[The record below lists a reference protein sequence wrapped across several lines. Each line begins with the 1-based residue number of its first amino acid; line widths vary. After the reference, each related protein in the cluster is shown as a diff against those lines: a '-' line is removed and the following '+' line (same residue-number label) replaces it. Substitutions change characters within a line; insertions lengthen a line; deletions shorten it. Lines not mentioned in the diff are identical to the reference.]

1 MTEQQYDTFSKFGK
15 SFQEKLVKTILF
27 DRNFAN
33 QMEEVLDTSYLELKY
48 LQVFVDLLFQHKESY
63 PHPTYEAMVSVV
75 RTQTEDYSDSII
87 KQVIEFM
94 ARIKSNAIGD
104 DDEEYVKEKSLD
116 FCKKQKLKEAILK
129 SVDLLQSQSFDQIQ
143 KVINEA
149 MNLGADNDHGHD
161 YHEDILDRFELKMRN
176 PVSTH
181 WDEID
186 MITKGGLGKRELG
199 VVVAPTGAGKSMA
212 LAHLGAMAV
221 VKGKTVVHYTLEL
234 ADTVVGQRYDSC
246 ITGIDLKN
254 LMSMK
259 DSILQVIEHIPG
271 QLIIKEYPTK
281 SASTRTISTH
291 LEKLKQKGINPDM
304 IIVDYADLLKPTA
317 SGFKT
322 QELRHSL
329 GNIYEELRAIGQVWD
344 IPVWT
349 ASQTNRSGLNAEVI
363 TMESISEAFSKC
375 FVADFICSISR
386 TVEDK
391 TENKGRMFVAKN
403 RNGIDGIV
411 YPMEID
417 TAKVHLKVL
426 PPDECSTI
434 DAVVMKT
441 KQEQDEH
448 LRNKYKQFKQERR
461 KTQAAED
468 KKKQD
473 SLKDELRDLAKQLK
487 PEEQQT
493 A

>member
-33 QMEEVLDTSYLELKY
+33 QMEEVLDTNYLELKY
-48 LQVFVDLLFQHKESY
+48 LQVFVDLLFQHKQSY

-161 YHEDILDRFELKMRN
+161 YHKDVLDRFEMKMRN
-176 PVSTH
+176 PTSTA
-181 WDEID
+181 WEEID
-186 MITKGGLGKRELG
+186 NITKGGLGKRELG

-246 ITGIDLKN
+246 ITGIELKN

-259 DSILQVIEHIPG
+259 DSIVMAVEHIPG
-271 QLIIKEYPTK
+271 KLIIKEYPTK
-281 SASTRTISTH
+281 SASTRTIVGH
-291 LEKLKQKGINPDM
+291 LEKLRQKGIDPDM

-317 SGFKT
+317 TGFKS

-329 GNIYEELRAIGQVWD
+329 GNIYEELRGIGQTFD

-386 TVEDK
+386 TIEDK

-417 TAKVHLKVL
+417 TAKVHMKVL
-426 PPDECSTI
+426 PPDEHSTI

-448 LRNKYKQFKQERR
+448 LRQKYKKFKEERR
-461 KTQAAED
+461 KTQAEEN
-468 KKKQD
+468 KKKQQN
-473 SLKDELRDLAKQLK
+473 SLKDELRELATKIQ
-487 PEEQQT
+487 EEQQ
-493 A
+493 AS

>member
-1 MTEQQYDTFSKFGK
+1 MTEQQTVETFSKFGK
-15 SFQEKLVKTILF
+15 TFQEKLVKTILF

-48 LQVFVDLLFQHKESY
+48 LQVFVDLMFQHKKDY

-75 RTQTEDYSDSII
+75 RTQTDDYSSSII
-87 KQVIEFM
+87 KQVIDFL

-104 DDEEYVKEKSLD
+104 EDQEYVMEKSLD

-129 SVDLLQSQSFDQIQ
+129 SVGLLQSQSFEQIQ
-143 KVINEA
+143 KVINDA
-149 MNLGADNDHGHD
+149 MNLGVDNNHGHD
-161 YHEDILDRFELKMRN
+161 YHKDVLDRFELKMRN
-176 PVSTH
+176 PVSTA

-186 MITKGGLGKRELG
+186 SITKGGLGKRELG

-246 ITGIDLKN
+246 ITGIRLQD

-259 DSILQVIEHIPG
+259 ESILGVIEHIPG

-281 SASTRTISTH
+281 SATTRTLNVH
-291 LEKLKQKGINPDM
+291 LEKLRQKGIEPDM
-304 IIVDYADLLKPTA
+304 VIVDYADLLKPTA
-317 SGFKT
+317 TGFKS

-329 GNIYEELRAIGQVWD
+329 GNLYEELRGIAQTWD

-386 TVEDK
+386 TMEDK

-403 RNGIDGIV
+403 RNGIDGVV

-417 TAKVHLKVL
+417 TAKVHLRVL
-426 PPDECSTI
+426 PPDEDSSI
-434 DAVVMKT
+434 DAVVVKT

-448 LRNKYKQFKQERR
+448 LRQKYRQFKEERR
-461 KTQAAED
+461 KKALEKQQALGND
-468 KKKQD
+468 NNQ
-473 SLKDELRDLAKQLK
+473 Q
-487 PEEQQT
+487 QGTQT

>member
-1 MTEQQYDTFSKFGK
+1 MTEHQVEAETFSKFGK
-15 SFQEKLVKTILF
+15 TFQEKLVKTILF

-48 LQVFVDLLFQHKESY
+48 LQVFVDLMFQHKQDY

-75 RTQTEDYSDSII
+75 RTQTDDYSNSII
-87 KQVIEFM
+87 KQVIDFM

-104 DDEEYVKEKSLD
+104 EDQEYVMEKSLD

-129 SVDLLQSQSFDQIQ
+129 SVGLLQSQSFEQIQ
-143 KVINEA
+143 KVINDA
-149 MNLGADNDHGHD
+149 MNLGADNNHGHD
-161 YHEDILDRFELKMRN
+161 YHKDVLDRFELKMRN
-176 PVSTH
+176 PVSTA

-186 MITKGGLGKRELG
+186 SITKGGLGKRELG

-246 ITGIDLKN
+246 ITGIRLQD

-259 DSILQVIEHIPG
+259 ESILGVIEHIPG

-281 SASTRTISTH
+281 SATTRTLNTH
-291 LEKLKQKGINPDM
+291 LEKLRQKGIEPDM
-304 IIVDYADLLKPTA
+304 VIVDYADLLKPTA
-317 SGFKT
+317 TGFKS

-329 GNIYEELRAIGQVWD
+329 GNLYEELRGIAQTWD

-386 TVEDK
+386 TMEDK

-403 RNGIDGIV
+403 RNGIDGVV

-417 TAKVHLKVL
+417 TAKVHLRVL
-426 PPDECSTI
+426 PPDEDSSI

-448 LRNKYKQFKQERR
+448 LRQKYRQFKEERR
-461 KTQAAED
+461 KKAQEKRQALGND
-468 KKKQD
+468 NNQ
-473 SLKDELRDLAKQLK
+473 
-487 PEEQQT
+487 EQGTQT